1 MIYTGKIIKEE
12 RLQKNM
18 SQRKLAEV
26 LGVTQDSVSLWET
39 GKRLPATE
47 HIIALCKF
55 FKISADYLLGLDG
68 EI

>member
-12 RLQKNM
+12 RLQHAM
-18 SQRKLAEV
+18 TQRELAEII
-26 LGVTQDSVSLWET
+26 GVTQDSVSLWEK

-55 FKISADYLLGLDG
+55 FKISADYLLGLDA
-68 EI
+68 